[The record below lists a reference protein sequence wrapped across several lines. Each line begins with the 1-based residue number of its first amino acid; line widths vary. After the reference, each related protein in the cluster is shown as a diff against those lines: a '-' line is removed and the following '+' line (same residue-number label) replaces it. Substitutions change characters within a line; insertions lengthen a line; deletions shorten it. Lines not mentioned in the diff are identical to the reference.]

1 MDNIEMLEKIQL
13 IRDLTKQLDYARNSE
28 SKESQYTK
36 EAINSLIFR
45 IDALNGQI
53 LQDLIENNELGFVT
67 VDLDSLEE
75 WIKKT
80 DA

>member
-1 MDNIEMLEKIQL
+1 MDNIEMLEMIQL

-28 SKESQYTK
+28 SKESQYIR
-36 EAINSLIFR
+36 ELINNLIFR
-45 IDALNGQI
+45 IDALNCNI
-53 LQDLIENNELGFVT
+53 LQELIENNELGFVT

-80 DA
+80 EA